1 MKVFYISLLVFCADQ
16 LSKLFVKGFSF
27 SWMDLTHKGLIPG
40 ESTPV
45 INNFFYL
52 TLVENP
58 GIAFGINPGPLF
70 QDVILVITIITSLG
84 LFAFLAFSKNSDF
97 RIRISIAL
105 IFGGAIGNLFDR
117 IFYGYIYDY
126 APLFQGKVVDFLDIK
141 LFKLF
146 IFNNMLGNY
155 VFNLADLSITAGVVV
170 LIYLILR
177 SNREAKKEIPV
188 PQVVEDK
195 QDLP

>member
-1 MKVFYISLLVFCADQ
+1 MKIFYLSLLIFFADQ

-27 SWMDLTHKGLIPG
+27 SWLDLNQKGLNPG

-45 INNFFYL
+45 IKNFFHL

-58 GIAFGINPGPLF
+58 GIAFGIDPGPLF
-70 QDVILVITIITSLG
+70 QDVILVITIVTSLG
-84 LFAFLAFSKNSDF
+84 LFTFLAMSKNSDF

-117 IFYGYIYDY
+117 IFYGYIYNY
-126 APLFQGKVVDFLDIK
+126 APLFQGKVVDFLDIR
-141 LFKLF
+141 LFKVF
-146 IFNNMLGNY
+146 ILNNMLGNY
-155 VFNLADLSITAGVVV
+155 VFNLADLSITAGVIV
-170 LIYLILR
+170 LIYIILK
-177 SNREAKKEIPV
+177 SNKENKKEIPV

-195 QDLP
+195 QDLQ

>member
-1 MKVFYISLLVFCADQ
+1 LKIFYLSLFVFCADQ

-27 SWMDLTHKGLIPG
+27 SWLGLNQKGLSNG

-45 INNFFYL
+45 IKNFFHL
-52 TLVENP
+52 TLIENP
-58 GIAFGINPGPLF
+58 GIAFGIDPGPLF

-84 LFAFLAFSKNSDF
+84 LFAFLAMSKNSDF
-97 RIRISIAL
+97 KIRISIAL

-117 IFYGYIYDY
+117 IFYGYFYDY

-155 VFNLADLSITAGVVV
+155 VFNIADLSITAGVVV
-170 LIYLILR
+170 LIYLILK
-177 SNREAKKEIPV
+177 SSKESKKEVPV
-188 PQVVEDK
+188 PQVEEDK